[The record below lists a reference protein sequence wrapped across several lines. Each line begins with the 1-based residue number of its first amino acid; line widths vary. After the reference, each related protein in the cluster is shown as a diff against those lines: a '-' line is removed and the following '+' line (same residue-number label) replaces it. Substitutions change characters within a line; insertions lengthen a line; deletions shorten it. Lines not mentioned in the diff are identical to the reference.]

1 MFCVLQS
8 DDAVIG
14 FGHTPLLHDVPPK
27 HQANPVNP
35 VGKTPTVR
43 ITLAVGEPRPIV
55 ALDAQ
60 LADMRTIDAAATAFF
75 ISQRSSLC
83 GSLRATT
90 QQLAVD
96 DRRLPA
102 CRRRWPVVCR

>member
-1 MFCVLQS
+1 MLW
-8 DDAVIG
+8 IG
-14 FGHTPLLHDVPPK
+14 L
-27 HQANPVNP
+27 
-35 VGKTPTVR
+35 TVR
-43 ITLAVGEPRPIV
+43 RPRPNITLP
-55 ALDAQ
+55 AQ
-60 LADMRTIDAAATAFF
+60 LAHELTTDETTAAVFK
-75 ISQRSSLC
+75 SQRSSLC

>member
-1 MFCVLQS
+1 M
-8 DDAVIG
+8 D
-14 FGHTPLLHDVPPK
+14 T
-27 HQANPVNP
+27 
-35 VGKTPTVR
+35 
-43 ITLAVGEPRPIV
+43 
-55 ALDAQ
+55 
-60 LADMRTIDAAATAFF
+60 ATEAFL